1 MSISKLVTFVLNIV
15 LAALCCFAVAGY
27 VAGPVWKIE
36 ATVKLNQAM
45 VDKIEELMSSDTTV
59 DSKPYVDALREM
71 ANDDVKLPVTLSLSS
86 KSIYGSIFA
95 KDNSPV
101 DKLID
106 EAVDAAFNDK
116 VVAEMEKFK
125 KSATKSVTK
134 VLIKQSFDRL
144 SDNEDFKN
152 EFGSKTTEQLLR
164 EAGVDDK
171 TIDEKIETVYNA
183 LTSNKTI
190 DEASDEIVE
199 VVADVYNIVK
209 NSKIGETNPEYFE
222 GIDVYNGELKDTV
235 AKTLVYILNVAE
247 GKSDLTDSNG
257 VTDEMLNENLDKNFD
272 LSSLIDKY
280 LLQLVNKDWND
291 ANISDGT
298 ENTSEKKE
306 KHGRSAYL
314 AAGSMNISF
323 KNAFSGNAFSADSAP
338 ESHESVP
345 SSVESAGG
353 ESAGGESAGGESTG
367 GESTGGESTGDAENT
382 IEEIKASVKQKLKEN
397 ATDEVKRGVV
407 IAMKAIAVVLFLYM
421 SVWVYLL
428 VKLIVNTV
436 TGKMSTKLKC
446 AVIFGWG
453 PALFLVLI
461 PTIVFKAFTTNN
473 FITQAIFAN
482 NIAALES
489 LSEIVTISFSSGMT
503 FALIATV
510 LVIAISI
517 PYMIFRKK

>member
-1 MSISKLVTFVLNIV
+1 MNISKLVTFVLNIV
-15 LAALCCFAVAGY
+15 LAVLCCFAVSGY

-45 VDKIEELMSSDTTV
+45 VDKIEELMSSDATI

-71 ANDDVKLPVTLSLSS
+71 ANDDVQLPVTISLST

-95 KDNSPV
+95 KDNSPAE
-101 DKLID
+101 KLID

-134 VLIKQSFDRL
+134 VLIKQSFDKL
-144 SDNEDFKN
+144 SDNEDFKK
-152 EFGSKTTEQLLR
+152 EFGGKTTEQLLQ

-171 TIDEKIETVYNA
+171 TIDEKIEIVYSA

-190 DEASDEIVE
+190 DEASDKIVE
-199 VVADVYNIVK
+199 VVADVYNTVK
-209 NSKIGETNPEYFE
+209 NSKIGEENADYLE
-222 GIDVYNGELKDTV
+222 GIDVYSGELKETV

-257 VTDEMLNENLDKNFD
+257 VTDEMLNENRDKNFD

-291 ANISDGT
+291 ANISDGS

-306 KHGRSAYL
+306 KQGRSAYL

-338 ESHESVP
+338 ESHESV
-345 SSVESAGG
+345 STSDENTSG
-353 ESAGGESAGGESTG
+353 ESAGSESTG
-367 GESTGGESTGDAENT
+367 DESTGDAENT

-453 PALFLVLI
+453 PALFLVLF

-489 LSEIVTISFSSGMT
+489 LSEIVTLSFSSGTT

-510 LVIAISI
+510 LVVAISI

>member
-1 MSISKLVTFVLNIV
+1 MNISKLVTFVLNIV
-15 LAALCCFAVAGY
+15 LAALCCFAIVGY
-27 VAGPVWKIE
+27 AAGPVWKIE

-45 VDKIEELMSSDTTV
+45 VDKIEELMSSDATI

-95 KDNSPV
+95 KDNSPAE
-101 DKLID
+101 KLID
-106 EAVDAAFNDK
+106 DAVDAAFNDK

-152 EFGSKTTEQLLR
+152 EFGDKTTEQLLQ

-171 TIDEKIETVYNA
+171 TIDEKIETVYSA

-190 DEASDEIVE
+190 DEASDKIVE
-199 VVADVYNIVK
+199 VVADVFNTVK

-306 KHGRSAYL
+306 KHGRSAHL

-345 SSVESAGG
+345 SSVESAGSENTSG
-353 ESAGGESAGGESTG
+353 ESA
-367 GESTGGESTGDAENT
+367 GGESTGDAENT

-489 LSEIVTISFSSGMT
+489 LSEIVTISFSSGTT

>member
-1 MSISKLVTFVLNIV
+1 MNISKLVTFVLNIV
-15 LAALCCFAVAGY
+15 LAALCCFAVSGY

-36 ATVKLNQAM
+36 ATVKLNQTM
-45 VDKIEELMSSDTTV
+45 VDKIEELMSSDATI

-71 ANDDVKLPVTLSLSS
+71 ANDDVKLPVTLSLST

-95 KDNSPV
+95 KDNSPAE
-101 DKLID
+101 KLID

-134 VLIKQSFDRL
+134 VLIKQSFDKL
-144 SDNEDFKN
+144 SDNEDFKK
-152 EFGSKTTEQLLR
+152 EFGGKTTEQLLQ

-171 TIDEKIETVYNA
+171 TIDEKIEIVYSA

-190 DEASDEIVE
+190 DEASDKIVE
-199 VVADVYNIVK
+199 VVADVYNTVK

-247 GKSDLTDSNG
+247 GKSDLTDSNA

-345 SSVESAGG
+345 SSVESAG
-353 ESAGGESAGGESTG
+353 S
-367 GESTGGESTGDAENT
+367 ESTGGESTGDAENT

-453 PALFLVLI
+453 PALFLVLF

-489 LSEIVTISFSSGMT
+489 LSEIVTLSFSSGTT

>member
-1 MSISKLVTFVLNIV
+1 MNISKLVTFVLNIV
-15 LAALCCFAVAGY
+15 LAALCCFAVSGY

-45 VDKIEELMSSDTTV
+45 VDKIEELMSSDATI

-71 ANDDVKLPVTLSLSS
+71 ANDDVQLPVTLSLST

-95 KDNSPV
+95 KDNSPAE
-101 DKLID
+101 KLID

-134 VLIKQSFDRL
+134 VLIKQSFDKL
-144 SDNEDFKN
+144 SDNEDFKK
-152 EFGSKTTEQLLR
+152 EFGGKTTEQLLQ

-171 TIDEKIETVYNA
+171 TIDEKIEIVYSA
-183 LTSNKTI
+183 LTSNKTV
-190 DEASDEIVE
+190 DEASDKIVE
-199 VVADVYNIVK
+199 VVADVYNTVK
-209 NSKIGETNPEYFE
+209 NSKIGEENADYLE
-222 GIDVYNGELKDTV
+222 GIDVYSGELKETV

-323 KNAFSGNAFSADSAP
+323 KNAFSGNAFSADFAP

-345 SSVESAGG
+345 SSVENAGG
-353 ESAGGESAGGESTG
+353 ENTSGESTG
-367 GESTGGESTGDAENT
+367 DESTGDAENT

-407 IAMKAIAVVLFLYM
+407 IAMKAVAVVLFLYM

-453 PALFLVLI
+453 PALFLVLF

-489 LSEIVTISFSSGMT
+489 LSEIVTLSFSSGTT

>member
-15 LAALCCFAVAGY
+15 LAAFCCFAVSGY

-45 VDKIEELMSSDTTV
+45 VDKIEELMSSDAAI

-71 ANDDVKLPVTLSLSS
+71 ANDDVKLPVTLSLST
-86 KSIYGSIFA
+86 KSIYGSLFA
-95 KDNSPV
+95 KDNSPA

-134 VLIKQSFDRL
+134 VLIKQSFDKL
-144 SDNEDFKN
+144 SDNEDFKK
-152 EFGSKTTEQLLR
+152 EFGNKTTEQLLQ

-171 TIDEKIETVYNA
+171 TIDEKIEIVYNA

-190 DEASDEIVE
+190 DEASDKIVE
-199 VVADVYNIVK
+199 VVADVYNTVK

-257 VTDEMLNENLDKNFD
+257 VTDEMLNENRDKNFD

-323 KNAFSGNAFSADSAP
+323 KNAFSGNSPTTFSADSAP

-345 SSVESAGG
+345 SSVESAG
-353 ESAGGESAGGESTG
+353 S
-367 GESTGGESTGDAENT
+367 ESTGGESTGDAENT

-407 IAMKAIAVVLFLYM
+407 IAMKSIAVALFLYM

-453 PALFLVLI
+453 PALFLVLF

-489 LSEIVTISFSSGMT
+489 LSEIVTLSFSSGTT

>member
-27 VAGPVWKIE
+27 VTGPVWKIE

-134 VLIKQSFDRL
+134 VLIKQSFDKL

-152 EFGSKTTEQLLR
+152 EFGNKTTEQLLQ

-171 TIDEKIETVYNA
+171 TIDEKIEIVYNA

-209 NSKIGETNPEYFE
+209 NSETGKANPEYFE

-291 ANISDGT
+291 ANISDGS
-298 ENTSEKKE
+298 ENTSEKQA

-345 SSVESAGG
+345 SSVESAGS
-353 ESAGGESAGGESTG
+353 ESAGS
-367 GESTGGESTGDAENT
+367 ESTGGESTGDAENT

-407 IAMKAIAVVLFLYM
+407 IAMKAIAVALFLYM

-489 LSEIVTISFSSGMT
+489 LSEIVTISFSSGTT
-503 FALIATV
+503 FALIVTV

-517 PYMIFRKK
+517 PHMIFRKK

>member
-27 VAGPVWKIE
+27 AAGPVWKIE
-36 ATVKLNQAM
+36 ATLKLNQAM

-144 SDNEDFKN
+144 SDNADFKN
-152 EFGSKTTEQLLR
+152 EFGNKTTEQLLQ

-171 TIDEKIETVYNA
+171 TIDEKIEIVYNA
-183 LTSNKTI
+183 LTTGNTI
-190 DEASDEIVE
+190 EQAADEIVD
-199 VVADVYNIVK
+199 VVADIFELVK
-209 NSKIGETNPEYFE
+209 NSETGKANPEYFE
-222 GIDVYNGELKDTV
+222 GIDVYNGELKETV

-345 SSVESAGG
+345 SSVESAGS
-353 ESAGGESAGGESTG
+353 ESA
-367 GESTGGESTGDAENT
+367 GGESTGDAENT
-382 IEEIKASVKQKLKEN
+382 IEELKASVKQKLKEN

-489 LSEIVTISFSSGMT
+489 LSEIVTISFSSGTT

>member
-27 VAGPVWKIE
+27 VTGPVWKIE

-95 KDNSPV
+95 KDDSPV

-106 EAVDAAFNDK
+106 ETVDAAFNDK

-152 EFGSKTTEQLLR
+152 EFGNKTTEQLLQ

-171 TIDEKIETVYNA
+171 TIDEKIEIVYNA

-209 NSKIGETNPEYFE
+209 NSETGKANPEYFE
-222 GIDVYNGELKDTV
+222 GIDVYNGELKETV

-257 VTDEMLNENLDKNFD
+257 VTDEMLNENLDKNFN

-291 ANISDGT
+291 ANISDGS
-298 ENTSEKKE
+298 ENTSEKQE

-345 SSVESAGG
+345 SSVESAGS
-353 ESAGGESAGGESTG
+353 ESAGS
-367 GESTGGESTGDAENT
+367 ESTGGESTGDAENT

-407 IAMKAIAVVLFLYM
+407 IAMKAIAVALFLYM

-489 LSEIVTISFSSGMT
+489 LSEIVTISFSSGTT

>member
-1 MSISKLVTFVLNIV
+1 MNISKLVTFVLNIV
-15 LAALCCFAVAGY
+15 LAALCCFAIVGY
-27 VAGPVWKIE
+27 AAGPVWKIE

-45 VDKIEELMSSDTTV
+45 VDKIEELMSSDATI

-95 KDNSPV
+95 KDNSPAE
-101 DKLID
+101 KLID
-106 EAVDAAFNDK
+106 DAVDAAFNDK

-144 SDNEDFKN
+144 LDNEDFKN
-152 EFGSKTTEQLLR
+152 EFGDKTTEQLLQ

-171 TIDEKIETVYNA
+171 TIDEKIETVYSA

-190 DEASDEIVE
+190 DEASDKIVE
-199 VVADVYNIVK
+199 VVADVFNTVK

-306 KHGRSAYL
+306 KQGRSAYL

-323 KNAFSGNAFSADSAP
+323 KNAFSGNSPTTFSADSAP

-345 SSVESAGG
+345 SSVESAGSENTSG
-353 ESAGGESAGGESTG
+353 ESAGS
-367 GESTGGESTGDAENT
+367 ESTGDAENT

-489 LSEIVTISFSSGMT
+489 LSEIVTISFSSGTT

>member
-1 MSISKLVTFVLNIV
+1 MNISKLVTFVLNIV
-15 LAALCCFAVAGY
+15 LAALCCFAIVGY
-27 VAGPVWKIE
+27 AAGPVWKIE

-45 VDKIEELMSSDTTV
+45 VDKIEELMSSDATI

-95 KDNSPV
+95 KDNSPAE
-101 DKLID
+101 KLID
-106 EAVDAAFNDK
+106 DAVDAAFNDK

-144 SDNEDFKN
+144 LDNEDFKI
-152 EFGSKTTEQLLR
+152 EFGDKTTEQLLQ

-171 TIDEKIETVYNA
+171 TIDEKIETVYSA

-190 DEASDEIVE
+190 DEASDKIVE
-199 VVADVYNIVK
+199 VVADVFNTVK

-306 KHGRSAYL
+306 KHGRSAHL

-323 KNAFSGNAFSADSAP
+323 KNAFSGNSPTTFSADSAP

-345 SSVESAGG
+345 SSVESAGSEDTSG
-353 ESAGGESAGGESTG
+353 ESA
-367 GESTGGESTGDAENT
+367 GGESTGDAENT

-489 LSEIVTISFSSGMT
+489 LSEIVTISFSSGTT

>member
-1 MSISKLVTFVLNIV
+1 MNISKLVTLVLNIV
-15 LAALCCFAVAGY
+15 LAALCCFAVSGY

-45 VDKIEELMSSDTTV
+45 VDKIEELMSSDATI

-71 ANDDVKLPVTLSLSS
+71 ANDDVQLPVTLSLST

-95 KDNSPV
+95 KDNSPAE
-101 DKLID
+101 KLID

-144 SDNEDFKN
+144 SDNEDFKK
-152 EFGSKTTEQLLR
+152 EFGNKTTEQLLQ

-171 TIDEKIETVYNA
+171 TIDEKIEIVYSA

-190 DEASDEIVE
+190 DEASDKIVE
-199 VVADVYNIVK
+199 VVADVYNTVK

-257 VTDEMLNENLDKNFD
+257 VTDEMLNENRDKNFD

-306 KHGRSAYL
+306 KQGRSAYL

-345 SSVESAGG
+345 SSVESA
-353 ESAGGESAGGESTG
+353 G

-453 PALFLVLI
+453 PALFLVLF

-489 LSEIVTISFSSGMT
+489 LSEIVTLSFSSGTT

>member
-15 LAALCCFAVAGY
+15 LAALCCFAVSGY

-45 VDKIEELMSSDTTV
+45 VDKIEELMSSDATI

-71 ANDDVKLPVTLSLSS
+71 ANDDVKLPVTLSLST

-95 KDNSPV
+95 KDNSPAE
-101 DKLID
+101 KLID

-144 SDNEDFKN
+144 SDNEDFKK
-152 EFGSKTTEQLLR
+152 EFGNKTTEQLLQ

-171 TIDEKIETVYNA
+171 TIDEKIETVYSA

-190 DEASDEIVE
+190 DEASDKIVE
-199 VVADVYNIVK
+199 VVADVYNTVK

-235 AKTLVYILNVAE
+235 AKTLVYILHVAE
-247 GKSDLTDSNG
+247 GKSDLTDSNA

-323 KNAFSGNAFSADSAP
+323 KNAFSGNSSTTFSADSAP

-353 ESAGGESAGGESTG
+353 ENAGS
-367 GESTGGESTGDAENT
+367 ESTGGESTGDAENT

-407 IAMKAIAVVLFLYM
+407 IAMKAVAVVLFLYM

-453 PALFLVLI
+453 PALFLVLF

-489 LSEIVTISFSSGMT
+489 LSEIVTISFSSGTT

>member
-1 MSISKLVTFVLNIV
+1 MNISKLVTFVLNIV
-15 LAALCCFAVAGY
+15 LAALCCFAIVGY
-27 VAGPVWKIE
+27 AAGPVWKIE

-45 VDKIEELMSSDTTV
+45 VDKIEELMSSDATI

-95 KDNSPV
+95 KDDSPAE
-101 DKLID
+101 KLID
-106 EAVDAAFNDK
+106 DAIDAAFNDK

-125 KSATKSVTK
+125 KSATKSATK

-152 EFGSKTTEQLLR
+152 EFGDKTTEQLLQ

-171 TIDEKIETVYNA
+171 TIDEKIETVYSA

-190 DEASDEIVE
+190 DEASDKIVE
-199 VVADVYNIVK
+199 VVADVFNTVK

-306 KHGRSAYL
+306 KQGRSAHL
-314 AAGSMNISF
+314 AAGNMNISF
-323 KNAFSGNAFSADSAP
+323 KNAFSGNSPTTFSADSAP

-345 SSVESAGG
+345 SSVESAGS
-353 ESAGGESAGGESTG
+353 ESAGSESA
-367 GESTGGESTGDAENT
+367 GGESTGDAENT

-489 LSEIVTISFSSGMT
+489 LSEIVTLSFSSGTT

>member
-15 LAALCCFAVAGY
+15 LAALCCFAVSGY

-45 VDKIEELMSSDTTV
+45 VDKIEELMSSDATI

-71 ANDDVKLPVTLSLSS
+71 ANDDVKLPVTLSLST

-95 KDNSPV
+95 KDNSPAE
-101 DKLID
+101 KLID

-134 VLIKQSFDRL
+134 VLIKQSFDKL
-144 SDNEDFKN
+144 SDNEDFKK
-152 EFGSKTTEQLLR
+152 EFGGKTTEQLLQ

-171 TIDEKIETVYNA
+171 TIDEKIEIVYSA

-190 DEASDEIVE
+190 DEASDKIVE
-199 VVADVYNIVK
+199 VVADVYNTVK

-257 VTDEMLNENLDKNFD
+257 VTDEMLNENRDKNFD

-306 KHGRSAYL
+306 KHVRSAYL

-323 KNAFSGNAFSADSAP
+323 KNAFSGNALSADSAP

-345 SSVESAGG
+345 SSVESADSGN
-353 ESAGGESAGGESTG
+353 AGS
-367 GESTGGESTGDAENT
+367 ESTGGESTGDAENT

-407 IAMKAIAVVLFLYM
+407 IAMKAIAVALFLYM

-453 PALFLVLI
+453 PALFLVLF

-489 LSEIVTISFSSGMT
+489 LSEIVTLSFSSGTT

>member
-27 VAGPVWKIE
+27 VTGPVWKIE

-45 VDKIEELMSSDTTV
+45 VDKIEELISSDATV

-134 VLIKQSFDRL
+134 VLIKQSFDKL

-152 EFGSKTTEQLLR
+152 EFGNKTTEQLLQ

-171 TIDEKIETVYNA
+171 TIDEKIEIVYNA

-257 VTDEMLNENLDKNFD
+257 VTDEMLNENLDKNFN

-306 KHGRSAYL
+306 KHDRSAYL

-323 KNAFSGNAFSADSAP
+323 KNAFSGNGPTTFSADSAS
-338 ESHESVP
+338 ESRESVP
-345 SSVESAGG
+345 SSVESAGS
-353 ESAGGESAGGESTG
+353 ENTS
-367 GESTGGESTGDAENT
+367 GESTGDAENT

-461 PTIVFKAFTTNN
+461 PTIIFKAFTTNN

>member
-27 VAGPVWKIE
+27 VTGPVWKIE

-106 EAVDAAFNDK
+106 ETVDAAFNDK

-152 EFGSKTTEQLLR
+152 EFGNKTTEQLLQ

-171 TIDEKIETVYNA
+171 TIDEKIEIVYNA

-209 NSKIGETNPEYFE
+209 NSETGKANPEYFE
-222 GIDVYNGELKDTV
+222 GIDVYNGELKETV

-257 VTDEMLNENLDKNFD
+257 VTDEMLNENLDKNFN

-291 ANISDGT
+291 ANISDGS
-298 ENTSEKKE
+298 ENTSEKQE

-345 SSVESAGG
+345 SSVESAGS
-353 ESAGGESAGGESTG
+353 ESAGS
-367 GESTGGESTGDAENT
+367 ESTGGESTGDAENT

-407 IAMKAIAVVLFLYM
+407 IAMKAIAVALFLYM

-489 LSEIVTISFSSGMT
+489 LSEIVTISFSSGTT

>member
-1 MSISKLVTFVLNIV
+1 MNISKLVTFVLNIV
-15 LAALCCFAVAGY
+15 LAALCCFAIVGY
-27 VAGPVWKIE
+27 AAGPVWKIE

-45 VDKIEELMSSDTTV
+45 VDKIEELMSSDATI

-95 KDNSPV
+95 KDNSPAE
-101 DKLID
+101 KLID
-106 EAVDAAFNDK
+106 DAVDAAFNDK

-144 SDNEDFKN
+144 SDNEDFKK
-152 EFGSKTTEQLLR
+152 EFGGKTTEQLLQ

-171 TIDEKIETVYNA
+171 TIDEKIETVYSA

-190 DEASDEIVE
+190 DEASDKIVE
-199 VVADVYNIVK
+199 VVADVFNTVK
-209 NSKIGETNPEYFE
+209 NSKLGETNPEYFE

-306 KHGRSAYL
+306 KHCRSAHL

-323 KNAFSGNAFSADSAP
+323 KNAFSGNSPTTFSADSAP

-345 SSVESAGG
+345 SSVESAGSENTSG
-353 ESAGGESAGGESTG
+353 ENA
-367 GESTGGESTGDAENT
+367 GGESTGDAENT

-407 IAMKAIAVVLFLYM
+407 IAMKAIAVILFLYM

-489 LSEIVTISFSSGMT
+489 LSEIVTISFSSGTT

>member
-1 MSISKLVTFVLNIV
+1 MNISKLVTFVLNIV
-15 LAALCCFAVAGY
+15 LAALCCFAVSGY

-45 VDKIEELMSSDTTV
+45 VDKIEELMSSDATI

-71 ANDDVKLPVTLSLSS
+71 ANDDVQLPVTLSLST

-95 KDNSPV
+95 KDNSPAE
-101 DKLID
+101 KLID

-134 VLIKQSFDRL
+134 VLIKQSFDKL
-144 SDNEDFKN
+144 SDNEDFKK
-152 EFGSKTTEQLLR
+152 EFGNKTTEQLLQ

-171 TIDEKIETVYNA
+171 TINEKIEVVYNA

-190 DEASDEIVE
+190 DEASDKIVE
-199 VVADVYNIVK
+199 VVADVYNTVK
-209 NSKIGETNPEYFE
+209 NSKIGEENADYLE
-222 GIDVYNGELKDTV
+222 GIDVYSGELKETV

-257 VTDEMLNENLDKNFD
+257 VTDEMLNENRDKNFD

-345 SSVESAGG
+345 SSVESAGS
-353 ESAGGESAGGESTG
+353 ENTSGESAGGESTG
-367 GESTGGESTGDAENT
+367 DSENT

-397 ATDEVKRGVV
+397 ATNEVKRGIV
-407 IAMKAIAVVLFLYM
+407 IAMKGIAVVLFLYM

-453 PALFLVLI
+453 PALFLVLF

-489 LSEIVTISFSSGMT
+489 LSEIVTLSFSSGTT

>member
-45 VDKIEELMSSDTTV
+45 VDKIEELMSSDATV

-106 EAVDAAFNDK
+106 ETVDAAFNDK

-152 EFGSKTTEQLLR
+152 EFGNKTTEQLLQ

-171 TIDEKIETVYNA
+171 TIDEKIEVVYNA

-190 DEASDEIVE
+190 DEASDKIVE
-199 VVADVYNIVK
+199 VVADVYNTVK

-257 VTDEMLNENLDKNFD
+257 VTDEMLNENRDKNFD

-298 ENTSEKKE
+298 ENTSEKKD
-306 KHGRSAYL
+306 KQGRSAYL

-345 SSVESAGG
+345 SSVESAGS
-353 ESAGGESAGGESTG
+353 ENTS
-367 GESTGGESTGDAENT
+367 GESTGDAENT

-407 IAMKAIAVVLFLYM
+407 IAMKAVAVVLFLYM

-482 NIAALES
+482 NIATLES
-489 LSEIVTISFSSGMT
+489 LSEIVTISFSSGTT

>member
-1 MSISKLVTFVLNIV
+1 MNISKLVTFVLNIV
-15 LAALCCFAVAGY
+15 LAALCCFAVSGY

-45 VDKIEELMSSDTTV
+45 VDKIEELMSSDATI

-71 ANDDVKLPVTLSLSS
+71 ANDDVKLPVTLSLST

-95 KDNSPV
+95 KDNSPAE
-101 DKLID
+101 KLID

-134 VLIKQSFDRL
+134 VLIKQSFDKL
-144 SDNEDFKN
+144 SDNEDFKK
-152 EFGSKTTEQLLR
+152 EFGNKTTEQLLQ

-171 TIDEKIETVYNA
+171 TIDEKIEIVYNA

-190 DEASDEIVE
+190 DEASDKIVE
-199 VVADVYNIVK
+199 VVADVYNTVK

-257 VTDEMLNENLDKNFD
+257 VTDEMLNENRDKNFD

-353 ESAGGESAGGESTG
+353 ESAGSESA
-367 GESTGGESTGDAENT
+367 GGESTGDAENT

-407 IAMKAIAVVLFLYM
+407 IAMKAVAVVLFLYM

-453 PALFLVLI
+453 PALFLVLF

-489 LSEIVTISFSSGMT
+489 LSEIVTLSFSSGTT

>member
-1 MSISKLVTFVLNIV
+1 MNISKLVTFVLNIV
-15 LAALCCFAVAGY
+15 LAALCCFAVSGY

-45 VDKIEELMSSDTTV
+45 VDKIEELMSSDATI

-71 ANDDVKLPVTLSLSS
+71 ANDDVKLPVTLSLST

-95 KDNSPV
+95 KDNSPAE
-101 DKLID
+101 KLID

-134 VLIKQSFDRL
+134 VLIKQSFDKL
-144 SDNEDFKN
+144 SDNEDFKK
-152 EFGSKTTEQLLR
+152 EFGNKTTEQLLQ

-171 TIDEKIETVYNA
+171 TIDEKIEIVYSA

-190 DEASDEIVE
+190 DEASDKIVE
-199 VVADVYNIVK
+199 VVADVYNTVK

-257 VTDEMLNENLDKNFD
+257 ITDEMLNENRDKNFD

-338 ESHESVP
+338 ESRESVP

-353 ESAGGESAGGESTG
+353 ESAGSESA
-367 GESTGGESTGDAENT
+367 GGESTGDAENT

-453 PALFLVLI
+453 PALFLVLF

-489 LSEIVTISFSSGMT
+489 LSEIVTLSFSSGTT

>member
-1 MSISKLVTFVLNIV
+1 MNISKLVTFVLNIV
-15 LAALCCFAVAGY
+15 LAALCCFAIVGY
-27 VAGPVWKIE
+27 AAGPVWKIE

-45 VDKIEELMSSDTTV
+45 VDKIEELMSSDATI

-95 KDNSPV
+95 KDNSPAE
-101 DKLID
+101 KLID
-106 EAVDAAFNDK
+106 DAVDAAFNDK

-152 EFGSKTTEQLLR
+152 EFGDKTTEQLLQ

-171 TIDEKIETVYNA
+171 TIDEKIETVYSA

-190 DEASDEIVE
+190 DEASDKIVE
-199 VVADVYNIVK
+199 VVADVFNTVK
-209 NSKIGETNPEYFE
+209 NSKLGETNPEYFE

-306 KHGRSAYL
+306 KHGRSAHL

-323 KNAFSGNAFSADSAP
+323 KNAFSGNSPTTFSADSAP

-345 SSVESAGG
+345 SSVESAGSENTSG
-353 ESAGGESAGGESTG
+353 ESA
-367 GESTGGESTGDAENT
+367 GGESTGDAENT

-421 SVWVYLL
+421 SGWVYLL

-489 LSEIVTISFSSGMT
+489 LSEIVTISFSSGTT

>member
-1 MSISKLVTFVLNIV
+1 MSVSKLVTFVLNIV

-27 VAGPVWKIE
+27 VTGPVWKIE

-45 VDKIEELMSSDTTV
+45 VDKIEELMSSDATI

-71 ANDDVKLPVTLSLSS
+71 ANDDVQLPVTLSLST

-95 KDNSPV
+95 KDNSPAE
-101 DKLID
+101 KLID

-144 SDNEDFKN
+144 SDNEDFKK
-152 EFGSKTTEQLLR
+152 EFGNKTTEQLLQ

-171 TIDEKIETVYNA
+171 TIDEKIEIVYNA

-199 VVADVYNIVK
+199 VVADVYDIVK
-209 NSKIGETNPEYFE
+209 NSETGKANPEYFE
-222 GIDVYNGELKDTV
+222 GIDVYNGELKETV

-247 GKSDLTDSNG
+247 GKSDLTDSND

-298 ENTSEKKE
+298 ENTSEKQE
-306 KHGRSAYL
+306 KHDRSAYL

-345 SSVESAGG
+345 SSVESAGSENTSG
-353 ESAGGESAGGESTG
+353 ENAGS
-367 GESTGGESTGDAENT
+367 ESTGDAENT

-489 LSEIVTISFSSGMT
+489 LSEIVTISFSSGTT

>member
-15 LAALCCFAVAGY
+15 LAALCCFAVSGY

-45 VDKIEELMSSDTTV
+45 VDKIEELMSSDATI

-71 ANDDVKLPVTLSLSS
+71 AKDDVKLPVTLSLST

-95 KDNSPV
+95 KDNSPAE
-101 DKLID
+101 KLID

-134 VLIKQSFDRL
+134 VLIKQSFDKL

-152 EFGSKTTEQLLR
+152 EFGNKTTEQLLQ

-171 TIDEKIETVYNA
+171 TIDEKIEIVYNA

-190 DEASDEIVE
+190 DEASDKIVE
-199 VVADVYNIVK
+199 VVADVYNTVK
-209 NSKIGETNPEYFE
+209 NSKIGEENADYLE
-222 GIDVYNGELKDTV
+222 GIDVYSGELKETV

-247 GKSDLTDSNG
+247 GKSDLTDSNA
-257 VTDEMLNENLDKNFD
+257 VTDEMLNENRDKNFD

-345 SSVESAGG
+345 SSVES
-353 ESAGGESAGGESTG
+353 TG

-407 IAMKAIAVVLFLYM
+407 IAMKAVAVVLFLYM

-453 PALFLVLI
+453 PALFLVLF

-489 LSEIVTISFSSGMT
+489 LSEIVTLSFSSGTT

>member
-1 MSISKLVTFVLNIV
+1 MNISKLVTFVLNIV
-15 LAALCCFAVAGY
+15 LAALCCFAIVGY
-27 VAGPVWKIE
+27 AAGPVWKIE

-45 VDKIEELMSSDTTV
+45 VDKIEELMSSDATI

-95 KDNSPV
+95 KDNSPAE
-101 DKLID
+101 KLID
-106 EAVDAAFNDK
+106 DAVDAAFNDK

-144 SDNEDFKN
+144 LDNEDFKI
-152 EFGSKTTEQLLR
+152 EFGDKTTEQLLQ

-171 TIDEKIETVYNA
+171 TIDEKIETVYSA

-190 DEASDEIVE
+190 DEASDKIVE
-199 VVADVYNIVK
+199 VVADVFNTVK

-306 KHGRSAYL
+306 KHGRSAHL

-323 KNAFSGNAFSADSAP
+323 KNAFSGNSPTTFSADSAP

-345 SSVESAGG
+345 SSVESAGSEDTSG
-353 ESAGGESAGGESTG
+353 ESA
-367 GESTGGESTGDAENT
+367 GGESTGDAENT

-453 PALFLVLI
+453 PALILVLI

-489 LSEIVTISFSSGMT
+489 LSEIVTISFSSGTT

>member
-15 LAALCCFAVAGY
+15 LAALCCFAVSGY

-45 VDKIEELMSSDTTV
+45 VDKIEELMSSDATI

-71 ANDDVKLPVTLSLSS
+71 AKDDVKLPVTLSLSS
-86 KSIYGSIFA
+86 KAIYGSLFT

-106 EAVDAAFNDK
+106 EAVEAAFNDK

-134 VLIKQSFDRL
+134 VLIKQAFDQL

-152 EFGSKTTEQLLR
+152 EFGSKTTEQLLQ

-171 TIDEKIETVYNA
+171 TIDEKIEIVYNA

-199 VVADVYNIVK
+199 VVADVYNTVK
-209 NSKIGETNPEYFE
+209 NSKIGEENADYLE
-222 GIDVYNGELKDTV
+222 GIDVYSGELKETV
-235 AKTLVYILNVAE
+235 AKTLVAILESVDGN
-247 GKSDLTDSNG
+247 SDLKDADD
-257 VTDEMLNENLDKNFD
+257 VTDEMLNEYLDKNFNI
-272 LSSLIDKY
+272 STVIDKV
-280 LLQLVNKDWND
+280 LLKLVGSDWDNLDFSGITAKTPEKNVKNYKSACFAKRSMQISLKEAFLNND
-291 ANISDGT
+291 LKTLSTDM
-298 ENTSEKKE
+298 TSE
-306 KHGRSAYL
+306 
-314 AAGSMNISF
+314 
-323 KNAFSGNAFSADSAP
+323 DS
-338 ESHESVP
+338 ESVP
-345 SSVESAGG
+345 SSVDSADSENTSG
-353 ESAGGESAGGESTG
+353 ESMGGESTG
-367 GESTGGESTGDAENT
+367 GESAGDAENT
-382 IEEIKASVKQKLKEN
+382 IEEIKASLKQKLKEN
-397 ATDEVKRGVV
+397 VTDEVKHGVV

-453 PALFLVLI
+453 PALFLVLF

-489 LSEIVTISFSSGMT
+489 LSEIVTISFSSGTT

>member
-1 MSISKLVTFVLNIV
+1 
-15 LAALCCFAVAGY
+15 
-27 VAGPVWKIE
+27 
-36 ATVKLNQAM
+36 
-45 VDKIEELMSSDTTV
+45 
-59 DSKPYVDALREM
+59 M
-71 ANDDVKLPVTLSLSS
+71 AK
-86 KSIYGSIFA
+86 Y
-95 KDNSPV
+95 NSPAE
-101 DKLID
+101 KLID

-134 VLIKQSFDRL
+134 VLIKQSFDKL
-144 SDNEDFKN
+144 SDNEDFKK
-152 EFGSKTTEQLLR
+152 EFGNKTTEQLLQ

-171 TIDEKIETVYNA
+171 TIDEKIEIVYNA

-190 DEASDEIVE
+190 DEASDKIVE
-199 VVADVYNIVK
+199 VVADVYNTVK

-306 KHGRSAYL
+306 KQGRSAYL

-338 ESHESVP
+338 ESHESV
-345 SSVESAGG
+345 STSDENTSG
-353 ESAGGESAGGESTG
+353 ESAGSESTG
-367 GESTGGESTGDAENT
+367 DESTGDAENT

-489 LSEIVTISFSSGMT
+489 LSEIVTLSFSSGTT

>member
-1 MSISKLVTFVLNIV
+1 MNISKLVTFVLNIV
-15 LAALCCFAVAGY
+15 LAALCCFAVSGY

-45 VDKIEELMSSDTTV
+45 VDKIEELMSSDATI

-71 ANDDVKLPVTLSLSS
+71 ANDDVKLPVTLSLST

-95 KDNSPV
+95 KDNSPAE
-101 DKLID
+101 KLID

-134 VLIKQSFDRL
+134 VLIKQSFDKL
-144 SDNEDFKN
+144 SDNEDFKK
-152 EFGSKTTEQLLR
+152 EFGNKTTEQLLQ

-171 TIDEKIETVYNA
+171 TIDEKIEIVYSA

-190 DEASDEIVE
+190 DEASDKIVE
-199 VVADVYNIVK
+199 VVADVYNTVK

-306 KHGRSAYL
+306 KQGRSAYL

-323 KNAFSGNAFSADSAP
+323 KNAFSGNAFSADFAP

-353 ESAGGESAGGESTG
+353 ENTSGESTG
-367 GESTGGESTGDAENT
+367 DESTGDAENT

-453 PALFLVLI
+453 PALFLVLF

-489 LSEIVTISFSSGMT
+489 LSEIVTLSFSSGTM

>member
-27 VAGPVWKIE
+27 AAGPVWKIE

-45 VDKIEELMSSDTTV
+45 VDKIEELMSSDATV

-144 SDNEDFKN
+144 SDNADFKN
-152 EFGSKTTEQLLR
+152 EFGNKTTEQLLQ

-209 NSKIGETNPEYFE
+209 NSETGKANPEYFE
-222 GIDVYNGELKDTV
+222 GIDVYNGELKETV

-298 ENTSEKKE
+298 ENTSEKQE
-306 KHGRSAYL
+306 KHDRSAYL

-323 KNAFSGNAFSADSAP
+323 KNAFSDNAFSADSAP
-338 ESHESVP
+338 ESHESAP
-345 SSVESAGG
+345 SSVESAGSENAG
-353 ESAGGESAGGESTG
+353 SESAGGEN
-367 GESTGGESTGDAENT
+367 TGDAENT

-407 IAMKAIAVVLFLYM
+407 IAMKAIAVALFLYM

-489 LSEIVTISFSSGMT
+489 LSEIVTISFSSGTT

>member
-27 VAGPVWKIE
+27 VTGPVWKIE

-86 KSIYGSIFA
+86 KSIYGSIFT

-106 EAVDAAFNDK
+106 ETVDAAFNDK

-134 VLIKQSFDRL
+134 VLIKQSFDKL

-152 EFGSKTTEQLLR
+152 EFGNKTTEQLLQ

-171 TIDEKIETVYNA
+171 TIDEKIEIVYNA

-209 NSKIGETNPEYFE
+209 NSETGKANPEYFE
-222 GIDVYNGELKDTV
+222 GIDVYNGELKETV

-257 VTDEMLNENLDKNFD
+257 VTDEMLNENRDKNFN

-291 ANISDGT
+291 ANISDGS
-298 ENTSEKKE
+298 ENTSEKQE

-345 SSVESAGG
+345 SSVESAGS
-353 ESAGGESAGGESTG
+353 ESAGGESAGGESA
-367 GESTGGESTGDAENT
+367 GGESTGDAENT

>member
-27 VAGPVWKIE
+27 VTGPVWKIE

-95 KDNSPV
+95 KDDSPV

-106 EAVDAAFNDK
+106 ETVDAAFNDK

-134 VLIKQSFDRL
+134 VLIKQSFDKL

-152 EFGSKTTEQLLR
+152 EFGNKTTEQLLQ

-171 TIDEKIETVYNA
+171 TIDEKIEIVYNA

-199 VVADVYNIVK
+199 VVADVYDIVK
-209 NSKIGETNPEYFE
+209 NSETGKANPEYFE
-222 GIDVYNGELKDTV
+222 GIDVYNGELKETV

-257 VTDEMLNENLDKNFD
+257 VTDEMLNENLDKNFN

-291 ANISDGT
+291 ANISDGS
-298 ENTSEKKE
+298 ENTSEKQE

-323 KNAFSGNAFSADSAP
+323 KNAFSGNAFSADSAS

-345 SSVESAGG
+345 SSVESAGS
-353 ESAGGESAGGESTG
+353 ESA
-367 GESTGGESTGDAENT
+367 GGESTGDAENT

-489 LSEIVTISFSSGMT
+489 LSEIVTISFSSGTT

>member
-1 MSISKLVTFVLNIV
+1 MNISKLVTFVLNIV
-15 LAALCCFAVAGY
+15 LAALCCFAVSGY

-45 VDKIEELMSSDTTV
+45 VDKIEELMSSDATI

-71 ANDDVKLPVTLSLSS
+71 ANDDVKLPVTLSLST
-86 KSIYGSIFA
+86 KSIYSSIFA
-95 KDNSPV
+95 KDNSPAE
-101 DKLID
+101 KLID

-134 VLIKQSFDRL
+134 VLIKQSFDKL
-144 SDNEDFKN
+144 SDNEDFKK
-152 EFGSKTTEQLLR
+152 EFGNKTTEQLLQ

-171 TIDEKIETVYNA
+171 TIDEKIEIVYSA

-190 DEASDEIVE
+190 DEASDKIVE
-199 VVADVYNIVK
+199 VVADVYNTVK

-257 VTDEMLNENLDKNFD
+257 VTDEMLNENRDKNFD

-345 SSVESAGG
+345 SSVESAGSENTSGENTSG
-353 ESAGGESAGGESTG
+353 ESA
-367 GESTGGESTGDAENT
+367 GGESTGDAENT

-407 IAMKAIAVVLFLYM
+407 IAMKSIAVVLFLYM

-453 PALFLVLI
+453 PALFLVLF

-489 LSEIVTISFSSGMT
+489 LSEIVTLSFSSGTT

>member
-27 VAGPVWKIE
+27 VTGPVWKIE

-106 EAVDAAFNDK
+106 ETVDAAFNDK

-134 VLIKQSFDRL
+134 VLIKQSFDKL

-152 EFGSKTTEQLLR
+152 EFGNKTTEQLLQ

-171 TIDEKIETVYNA
+171 TIDEKIEIVYNA

-209 NSKIGETNPEYFE
+209 NSETGKANPEYFE
-222 GIDVYNGELKDTV
+222 GIDVYNGELKETV

-257 VTDEMLNENLDKNFD
+257 VTDEMLNENLDKNFN

-291 ANISDGT
+291 ANISDGS
-298 ENTSEKKE
+298 ENTSEKQE

-345 SSVESAGG
+345 SSVESAGS
-353 ESAGGESAGGESTG
+353 ESAGS
-367 GESTGGESTGDAENT
+367 ESTGGESTGDAENT

-407 IAMKAIAVVLFLYM
+407 IAMKAIAVALFLYM

-489 LSEIVTISFSSGMT
+489 LSEIVTISFSSGTT

>member
-1 MSISKLVTFVLNIV
+1 MSISKLVTLVLNIV
-15 LAALCCFAVAGY
+15 LAALCCFAVSGY

-45 VDKIEELMSSDTTV
+45 VDKIEELMSSDATI

-71 ANDDVKLPVTLSLSS
+71 ANDDVQLPVTLSLST

-95 KDNSPV
+95 KDNSPAE
-101 DKLID
+101 KLID

-134 VLIKQSFDRL
+134 VLIKQSFDKL
-144 SDNEDFKN
+144 SDNEDFKK
-152 EFGSKTTEQLLR
+152 EFGNKTTEQLLQ

-171 TIDEKIETVYNA
+171 TIDEKIEVVYNA

-190 DEASDEIVE
+190 DEASDKIVE
-199 VVADVYNIVK
+199 VVADVYNTVK
-209 NSKIGETNPEYFE
+209 NSKIGEENADYLE
-222 GIDVYNGELKDTV
+222 GIDVYSGELKETV

-247 GKSDLTDSNG
+247 GKSDLTDSNA
-257 VTDEMLNENLDKNFD
+257 VTDEMLNENRDKNFD

-306 KHGRSAYL
+306 KQGRSAYL
-314 AAGSMNISF
+314 AAGSMNILF
-323 KNAFSGNAFSADSAP
+323 KNAFSGNSPTTVSADSAL

-345 SSVESAGG
+345 SSVESAG
-353 ESAGGESAGGESTG
+353 SESTSG
-367 GESTGGESTGDAENT
+367 ENAGSESTGGESTGDAENT

-453 PALFLVLI
+453 PALFLVLF

-489 LSEIVTISFSSGMT
+489 LSEIVTLSFSSGTT

>member
-27 VAGPVWKIE
+27 VTGPVWKIE

-134 VLIKQSFDRL
+134 VLIKQSFDKL

-152 EFGSKTTEQLLR
+152 EFGNKTTEQLLQ

-171 TIDEKIETVYNA
+171 TIDEKIEIVYNA

-199 VVADVYNIVK
+199 VVADIYDIVK
-209 NSKIGETNPEYFE
+209 NSKTGKENADYLE
-222 GIDVYNGELKDTV
+222 GIDVYSGELKETV

-298 ENTSEKKE
+298 ENTSEKQE

-323 KNAFSGNAFSADSAP
+323 KNAFSGNGPTTFSADSAP

-345 SSVESAGG
+345 TSDESAGS
-353 ESAGGESAGGESTG
+353 ESA
-367 GESTGGESTGDAENT
+367 GGESTGDAENT

-489 LSEIVTISFSSGMT
+489 LSEIVTISFSSGTT

>member
-1 MSISKLVTFVLNIV
+1 MNISKLVTFVLNIV
-15 LAALCCFAVAGY
+15 LAALCCFAVSGY
-27 VAGPVWKIE
+27 VAGPVWEIE

-45 VDKIEELMSSDTTV
+45 VDKIEELMSSDTTI

-71 ANDDVKLPVTLSLSS
+71 ANDDVKLPVTLSLST

-95 KDNSPV
+95 KDNSPAE
-101 DKLID
+101 KLID

-134 VLIKQSFDRL
+134 VLIKQSFDKL

-152 EFGSKTTEQLLR
+152 EFGNKTTEQLLQ

-171 TIDEKIETVYNA
+171 TIDEKIEIVYNA

-190 DEASDEIVE
+190 DEASDKIVE
-199 VVADVYNIVK
+199 VVADVYNTVK

-291 ANISDGT
+291 ANISDGS

-306 KHGRSAYL
+306 KQGRSAYL

-323 KNAFSGNAFSADSAP
+323 KNAFSGNSPTTFSADSAP
-338 ESHESVP
+338 ESRESIP
-345 SSVESAGG
+345 SSVESAGSENTSG
-353 ESAGGESAGGESTG
+353 ESA
-367 GESTGGESTGDAENT
+367 GGESTGDAENT

-407 IAMKAIAVVLFLYM
+407 IAMKAVAVVLFLYM

-446 AVIFGWG
+446 TVIFGWG
-453 PALFLVLI
+453 PALFLVLF

-489 LSEIVTISFSSGMT
+489 LSEIVTLSFSSGTT

>member
-27 VAGPVWKIE
+27 VTGPVWKIE

-45 VDKIEELMSSDTTV
+45 VDKIEELMSSDTTI

-171 TIDEKIETVYNA
+171 TIDEKIEIVYNA

-209 NSKIGETNPEYFE
+209 NSETGKANPEYFE
-222 GIDVYNGELKDTV
+222 GIDVYNGELKETV

-291 ANISDGT
+291 ANISDGS
-298 ENTSEKKE
+298 ENTSEKQE

-345 SSVESAGG
+345 SSVESAGSENTG
-353 ESAGGESAGGESTG
+353 SESAGGQ
-367 GESTGGESTGDAENT
+367 STGDAENT

-407 IAMKAIAVVLFLYM
+407 IAMKAIAVALFLYM

-489 LSEIVTISFSSGMT
+489 LSEIVTISFSSGTT

>member
-1 MSISKLVTFVLNIV
+1 MNISKLVTFVLNIV
-15 LAALCCFAVAGY
+15 LAALCCFAVSGY

-45 VDKIEELMSSDTTV
+45 VDKIEELMSSDATI

-71 ANDDVKLPVTLSLSS
+71 ANDDVQLPVTLSLSS

-95 KDNSPV
+95 KDNSPAE
-101 DKLID
+101 KLID

-134 VLIKQSFDRL
+134 VLIKQSFDKL
-144 SDNEDFKN
+144 SDNEDFKK
-152 EFGSKTTEQLLR
+152 EFGNKTTEQLLQ

-171 TIDEKIETVYNA
+171 TIDEKIEIVYSA

-190 DEASDEIVE
+190 DEASDKIVE
-199 VVADVYNIVK
+199 VVADVYNTVK

-257 VTDEMLNENLDKNFD
+257 VTDEMLNENRDKNFD

-323 KNAFSGNAFSADSAP
+323 KNAFSGNSPTTFSADSAP

-353 ESAGGESAGGESTG
+353 ESTSGESAGS
-367 GESTGGESTGDAENT
+367 ESTGGESTGDTENT

-407 IAMKAIAVVLFLYM
+407 IAMKAVAVVLFLYM

-453 PALFLVLI
+453 PALFLVLF

-489 LSEIVTISFSSGMT
+489 LSEIVTISFSSGTT

>member
-1 MSISKLVTFVLNIV
+1 MNISKLVTFVLNIV

-45 VDKIEELMSSDTTV
+45 VDKIEELMSSDATI

-71 ANDDVKLPVTLSLSS
+71 ANDDVKLPVTLSLST

-95 KDNSPV
+95 KDNSPAE
-101 DKLID
+101 KLID

-134 VLIKQSFDRL
+134 VLIKQSFDKL
-144 SDNEDFKN
+144 SDNEDFKK
-152 EFGSKTTEQLLR
+152 EFGNKTTEQLLQ

-171 TIDEKIETVYNA
+171 TIDEKIEIVYSA

-190 DEASDEIVE
+190 DEASDKIVE
-199 VVADVYNIVK
+199 VVADVYNTVK

-257 VTDEMLNENLDKNFD
+257 VTDEMLNENRDKNFD

-345 SSVESAGG
+345 SSVESAGS
-353 ESAGGESAGGESTG
+353 ENTS

-407 IAMKAIAVVLFLYM
+407 IAMKSIAVVLFLYM

-453 PALFLVLI
+453 PALFLVLF

-489 LSEIVTISFSSGMT
+489 LSEIVTLSFSSGTT

>member
-1 MSISKLVTFVLNIV
+1 MNISKLVTFVLNIV
-15 LAALCCFAVAGY
+15 LAALCCFAVSGY

-45 VDKIEELMSSDTTV
+45 VDKIEELMSSDATI

-71 ANDDVKLPVTLSLSS
+71 ANDDVQLPVTLSLST

-95 KDNSPV
+95 KDNSPAE
-101 DKLID
+101 KLID

-134 VLIKQSFDRL
+134 VLIKQSFDKL
-144 SDNEDFKN
+144 SDNEDFKK
-152 EFGSKTTEQLLR
+152 EFGNKTTEQLLQ

-171 TIDEKIETVYNA
+171 TIDEKIEIVYNA

-190 DEASDEIVE
+190 DEASDKIVE
-199 VVADVYNIVK
+199 VVADVYNTVK

-257 VTDEMLNENLDKNFD
+257 VTDEMLNENRDKNFD

-323 KNAFSGNAFSADSAP
+323 KNAFSGNSPTTFSADSAP

-345 SSVESAGG
+345 SSVESA
-353 ESAGGESAGGESTG
+353 G

-407 IAMKAIAVVLFLYM
+407 IAMKAVAVALFLYM

-453 PALFLVLI
+453 PALFLVLF

-489 LSEIVTISFSSGMT
+489 LSEIVTLSFSSGTT